1 VGGRVGRDAGGMRI
15 ALVVYQG
22 VIADECE
29 AFRTV
34 LALLE
39 GATVVNAGESLGSVA
54 GPGGSQVVEARFAD
68 LSAAGDV
75 QVVVV
80 PGGLGVERTAAD
92 QPLLAWLRHVEGTVD
107 YVLASSTGTV
117 VLAAAGLLHG
127 RPAATHWLAGDLLRG
142 YGSERDSARLAVTG
156 NVITAEGSVSA
167 VEAAFALIARI
178 EGRAAA
184 DRAREALIE
193 RGRPHLRR
201 PSRWKTWWGRWFL
214 GDDSATVASNV
225 AGGDA
230 PVTPRSVMIELVPVE
245 DLAPPG
251 RRRARRG
258 ARAMS

>member
-1 VGGRVGRDAGGMRI
+1 VD
-15 ALVVYQG
+15 
-22 VIADECE
+22 
-29 AFRTV
+29 T
-34 LALLE
+34 
-39 GATVVNAGESLGSVA
+39 
-54 GPGGSQVVEARFAD
+54 RFAD
-68 LSAAGDV
+68 LEAAGDV

-80 PGGLGVERTAAD
+80 PGGLGVERTATD
-92 QPLLAWLRHVEGTVD
+92 EPLLAWLRHVERTVD

-142 YGSERDSARLAVTG
+142 YGSERDSARLAVAG

-184 DRAREALIE
+184 ERAREALIE

-201 PSRWKTWWGRWFL
+201 PSRWETWRARWSS
-214 GDDSATVASNV
+214 DDEAAAPRSDHPPE
-225 AGGDA
+225 DA
-230 PVTPRSVMIELVPVE
+230 PVTPRSVMVELVPIE
-245 DLAPPG
+245 DLAPSG

-258 ARAMS
+258 ARESEWRRR